1 MRIWTAAKIL
11 SALLVIGIV
20 ALSYFFTLYVLGK
33 EVPTSLATYFSRYM
47 PEPAPLIAEP
57 MTSNDEHLKMLEA
70 GEMNDIEPG
79 DRAFQVASELLA
91 SGKTAVAREKL
102 LFLINYYPVCNSSA
116 AARHILGE
124 MNMDD
129 FLALRNNPN
138 VTAYKVARGDSYL
151 GICAKHQTS
160 LDCIMHF
167 NGFLE
172 LRALQPG
179 DEINLMPLNL
189 RLTIEPTRK
198 AITVTNKNIFLKEY
212 PIHRAVSPP
221 SATFTTKIE
230 SKGGIIGTRKITPTM
245 KEYRGS
251 QKTISLGKGFFI
263 LAHDPQNDSPAR
275 GFHID
280 SADAEELALI
290 LRVGNDVEI
299 RP

>member
-11 SALLVIGIV
+11 SAIFVTIIV
-20 ALSYFFTLYVLGK
+20 ALSYYFTLHVIGK
-33 EVPTSLATYFSRYM
+33 KVPRPFATFFSRYM

-57 MTSNDEHLKMLEA
+57 MTGNDEHLKMLEA

-91 SGKTAVAREKL
+91 TGKTAVAREKL
-102 LFLINYYPVCNSSA
+102 LFLINYYPACNSSA

-129 FLALRNNPN
+129 FLAVPNNPN
-138 VTAYKVARGDSYL
+138 VISYKVARGDSYL
-151 GICAKHQTS
+151 GICAKHHTS

-179 DEINLMPLNL
+179 DEINLLPLDL
-189 RLTIEPTRK
+189 RLTIEPSRK
-198 AITVTNKNIFLKEY
+198 AITITRKNIFLKEY
-212 PIHRAVSPP
+212 PILRAVSPP
-221 SATFTTKIE
+221 SATLTTKIE

-245 KEYRGS
+245 KDYRGS
-251 QKTISLGKGFFI
+251 QKTITLGKGFFI
-263 LAHDPQNDSPAR
+263 LAHDPHNESPAR

-280 SADAEELALI
+280 TADTEELALI